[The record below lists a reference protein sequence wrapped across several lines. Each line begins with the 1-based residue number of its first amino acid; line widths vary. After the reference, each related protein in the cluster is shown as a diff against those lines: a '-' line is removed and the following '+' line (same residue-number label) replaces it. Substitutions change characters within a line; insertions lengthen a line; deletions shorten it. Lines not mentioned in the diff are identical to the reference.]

1 MPLTVNWWLVKS
13 GLKHGMGTER
23 ALGRGGAKAEAE
35 RARLAVAAPT
45 EPVMPAD
52 RAQDA
57 SEPVHDVKAMLG
69 MSGMGSADMPPQAHT
84 ADTHRATGDAPVR
97 GNASTAPMSVG
108 SDIIPQKRKLV
119 GSIACMSRV
128 IRIIITGI
136 MPDIT
141 AFIESHSASH
151 VPSTAYQ

>member
-84 ADTHRATGDAPVR
+84 ADTHRATGDAPRPWECKHRADER
-97 GNASTAPMSVG
+97 GERHNSPETQA
-108 SDIIPQKRKLV
+108 RRLH
-119 GSIACMSRV
+119 RL
-128 IRIIITGI
+128 
-136 MPDIT
+136 
-141 AFIESHSASH
+141 H
-151 VPSTAYQ
+151 VARHQDNHHWNHARHHGVH